1 METCFVCGENEENE
15 SKLVPAYGG
24 FAHQKCLKDYESEV
38 FQNKKELLAKKL
50 IESTKLQNRALEDLL
65 KSCSEGSNFRLDTFE
80 REQAFKSPTM
90 KTYYALKTYD
100 APIDTD
106 TLYQILSSY
115 QYGEMDRGSMNKS
128 LRHLEKL
135 GYAKKSDGYWYN
147 IR

>member
-50 IESTKLQNRALEDLL
+50 IESTKLQNRALEDIL
-65 KSCSEGSNFRLDTFE
+65 KSCSEGSTFRLDTFE
-80 REQAFKSPTM
+80 KEQAFKSPTM

-106 TLYQILSSY
+106 TLYQILN
-115 QYGEMDRGSMNKS
+115 GEMDRGSMNKS